1 MSQDA
6 GGIFDRMLA
15 GGIIS
20 HDDPEMKRV
29 WAKIAR
35 TIKLSSLLNTSTD
48 VNQIR
53 GRLSEIISSTIDS
66 STIIFVPFYTNF
78 GQHIKIGRQV
88 FINHDC
94 SFLDMGG
101 ITIEDNVQIGP
112 KVSLITENHPLAPSQ
127 RKDLELKGILLKKNA
142 WLGAGV
148 TILPGVTIGENA
160 IVAAGSVVSKDVAAN
175 TVVAGVPAKVI
186 KIIPA
191 QEM

>member
-6 GGIFDRMLA
+6 VGIFDRMLA

-186 KIIPA
+186 KTIPA